1 MTPGARP
8 ACLGM
13 LMGLT
18 RPCDVVLCEDV
29 IDTGGA
35 RHPCAA
41 GPAHNRRPKAP
52 PLHPPGGNPATR
64 MITLARRQGIADVV
78 VAHRRPR
85 IKDDTCGII
94 PPDAP
99 APLARRAPVQS
110 NPI

>member
-1 MTPGARP
+1 
-8 ACLGM
+8 
-13 LMGLT
+13 
-18 RPCDVVLCEDV
+18 
-29 IDTGGA
+29 
-35 RHPCAA
+35 
-41 GPAHNRRPKAP
+41 
-52 PLHPPGGNPATR
+52 